1 VNPRE
6 DYREMLGD
14 KGADVPF
21 GLKCSALKAVR
32 PAEMVLISF
41 CERRGLSGN
50 QRNVLR
56 SVLLVLYLL

>member
-1 VNPRE
+1 VNPRK

-32 PAEMVLISF
+32 PAEMVLIYFASDEG
-41 CERRGLSGN
+41 CLETNATCWGP
-50 QRNVLR
+50 
-56 SVLLVLYLL
+56 VLLVLYLL